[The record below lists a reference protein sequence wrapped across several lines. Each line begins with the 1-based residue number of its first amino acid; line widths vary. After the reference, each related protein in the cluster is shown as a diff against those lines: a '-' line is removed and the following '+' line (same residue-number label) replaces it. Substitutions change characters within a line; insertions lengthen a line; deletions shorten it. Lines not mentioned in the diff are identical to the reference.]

1 MENIKTDVLLLFASP
16 YSIVDEKSGQVNEGV
31 SCIYSFNSTLQPTN
45 ENGVKGV
52 RTAKVSLPLEVYK
65 QKIWDVPA
73 IYSGSFSYVVGSN
86 MQPVLKLVDVDF
98 KHLVEVVEK
107 KPLTNDDIEKNNSVF
122 KSK

>member
-31 SCIYSFNSTLQPTN
+31 SCMYTFNSALKPMC
-45 ENGVKGV
+45 EDGVKGV

-65 QKIWDVPA
+65 EKIQDVPA
-73 IYSGSFSYVVGSN
+73 IYSGIFSYVVGSN
-86 MQPVLKLVDVDF
+86 MQPVLKLVDLDF

-107 KPLTNDDIEKNNSVF
+107 KPLTNDDIEKNNSAF

>member
-31 SCIYSFNSTLQPTN
+31 SCMYTFNSALKPMF
-45 ENGVKGV
+45 EDGVKGV
-52 RTAKVSLPLEVYK
+52 RTAKVSLSLEVYK
-65 QKIWDVPA
+65 DKILDVPA
-73 IYSGSFSYVVGSN
+73 IYSGIFSYVVGSN

-107 KPLTNDDIEKNNSVF
+107 KPLTNDDIEKNNSAF